1 MDISQVWMRYLP
13 SFIRARFQD
22 RQNLKKIAAN
32 IGWLSI
38 DRIVRLGVGLIVG
51 VWVARYLGPEQYGL
65 FSYALAF
72 AGLFG
77 VLSTLGLDQIVI
89 RDIVQNPA
97 NKDKIIGTAFVL
109 RMAGGILATG
119 AALIIMFIMRPGE
132 TLTLALVGIV
142 AASMI
147 FQSFDVIDFLFQA
160 KVQSKYTV
168 YAKNGA
174 FLIMAL
180 VKVVLI
186 LTYAPLIAFA
196 LAGFAEITLGS
207 CGLIV
212 FYQRRVAH
220 LRDWR
225 VSFAQAKELL
235 HVSWPLILSGL
246 AITIYMKIDQ
256 VMLGNMVGEAE
267 VGIYAAAVRISEV
280 WYFIPMIITSSIY
293 PSLAKLFQESEE
305 RFYDKLKQVMGYFF
319 WGTLLISLIISAF
332 SKQIIEILYGTAY
345 ARASGVLSIHIYA
358 GIITS
363 MGVVFS
369 QKFILD
375 GTTKISFYG
384 TVVGALANVI
394 LNLWLLPLYGAY
406 GAAIATVISYTIP
419 MIFQTA
425 IFDRRI
431 GLTFI
436 QAIAYPI
443 VKKS

>member
-1 MDISQVWMRYLP
+1 MRYLP

>member
-1 MDISQVWMRYLP
+1 MNDPGENRSSAKLSQISQVWMRYLP
-13 SFIRARFQD
+13 SFIRTRFQG

-77 VLSTLGLDQIVI
+77 VLSTLGLDQIVV

-97 NKDKIIGTAFVL
+97 NKDEIIGTAFVL
-109 RMAGGILATG
+109 RMAGGFLATG
-119 AALIIMFIMRPGE
+119 AALIIMFVMRPDD

-147 FQSFDVIDFLFQA
+147 FQSFDVIDFWFQA

-174 FLIMAL
+174 FLVMAL
-180 VKVVLI
+180 VRVALI
-186 LTYAPLIAFA
+186 LTHAPLIAFA
-196 LAGFAEITLGS
+196 LAGLIEIILGS

-235 HVSWPLILSGL
+235 HVSWPLILAGL
-246 AITIYMKIDQ
+246 AITVYMKIDQ

-267 VGIYAAAVRISEV
+267 VGIYTAAVRISEV

-293 PSLAKLFQESEE
+293 PSLAKLFQESGE

-319 WGTLLISLIISAF
+319 G
-332 SKQIIEILYGTAY
+332 G
-345 ARASGVLSIHIYA
+345 H
-358 GIITS
+358 
-363 MGVVFS
+363 
-369 QKFILD
+369 
-375 GTTKISFYG
+375 FY
-384 TVVGALANVI
+384 
-394 LNLWLLPLYGAY
+394 
-406 GAAIATVISYTIP
+406 
-419 MIFQTA
+419 
-425 IFDRRI
+425 
-431 GLTFI
+431 
-436 QAIAYPI
+436 
-443 VKKS
+443 KSDYLCI